1 MMKIKSIALYF
12 LPLLLLSALLMA
24 CSSDD
29 ESIERQEGLYPL
41 QLERATIGAISR
53 ADAAEPWANDGEI
66 GVRIGRSGDIGQYRL
81 NPDGTLDEVIIPIY
95 GPKEN
100 VDITAWYPYTETTL
114 DIRNQVSGYAGF
126 DFLKAEATGVSL
138 ENPVSLTF
146 NHVMSKVRVTLQQ
159 LSNPMLNLDLS
170 KAVVS
175 FLGNTRCVYKEGN
188 LTSDTKEYIT
198 AYRNADGSYEAL
210 LPPDRVKTDDKFC
223 RIEVEGKIFYSSL
236 KSEIDL
242 GRGKTYNYNVLLD
255 VSLDLTTLTGDEYTF
270 GNCILDGKNAEV
282 QNKIIYIEDEAK
294 IVIKNV
300 KLTGNSKICCKGNA
314 TIILQGE
321 NVITSSSGYGIYT
334 EGESGKILTIHGT
347 DADKLTITTT
357 GQSSPICATNH
368 GGIII
373 NGGCIVATNNGEGAA
388 IGCKKNS
395 DGCSEITINGGII
408 EAKGGNFG
416 AGIGSSNN
424 STCGNILITGG
435 TITAQGGGGG
445 AGIGGGQ
452 TSYLGDCGDITITGG
467 NVTAKGGNS
476 ASIGHGNGTKSG
488 NISITGGTITVS
500 GRSSIAAG
508 NGGGSVTIGEGAT
521 IIERG
526 S

>member
-1 MMKIKSIALYF
+1 MKIKSIALYF
-12 LPLLLLSALLMA
+12 LPLLLLPTLLTA

-29 ESIERQEGLYPL
+29 ESMGQQEELYLL
-41 QLERATIGAISR
+41 QLERATIGGAISR
-53 ADAAEPWANDGEI
+53 ADAEPWTDGGEI
-66 GVRIGRSGDIGQYRL
+66 GVRIGTNGDIGQYRL
-81 NPDGTLDEVIIPIY
+81 NSDGTLKEAIIPIY
-95 GPKEN
+95 GPKQN
-100 VDITAWYPYTETTL
+100 ANITAWYPYTETTL
-114 DIRNQVSGYAGF
+114 DIRNQASGYAGF
-126 DFLKAEATGVSL
+126 DFLKAEATGVAL

-159 LSNPMLNLDLS
+159 LSNPVLNLDLS
-170 KAVVS
+170 KAVIS

-210 LPPDRVKTDDKFC
+210 LPPGDIEIDDNFF
-223 RIEVEGKIFYSSL
+223 RIEVDGCTFYSSL
-236 KSEIDL
+236 KSEMTLKKGETYSYTITLEDL
-242 GRGKTYNYNVLLD
+242 SV
-255 VSLDLTTLTGDEYTF
+255 VDLTQIGENSTLGS
-270 GNCILDGKNAEV
+270 CLLDGKKNEV
-282 QNKIIYIEDEAK
+282 RNKIINIEDGAT
-294 IVIKNV
+294 IILRNINI
-300 KLTGNSKICCKGNA
+300 TGSSRICCKGSA

-321 NVITSSSGYGIYT
+321 SVITSSSGYGIST
-334 EGESGKILTIHGT
+334 EGGSGKTLTINGT

-357 GQSSPICATNH
+357 GHSSPICATKH

-452 TSYLGDCGDITITGG
+452 TGYLGDCGDITITGG

-488 NISITGGTITVS
+488 NISITGGTITVP

-508 NGGGSVTIGEGAT
+508 NSGGTVTIGEGAT